1 MEVYVDD
8 MLVKSKEAQDHIQHL
23 AEMFDIL
30 RRYRMKL
37 NPQKCVFGVESDECE
52 EAFQKIKEQLGK
64 PPLLAKPVEGE
75 TLILY
80 LAISR
85 YSVSAVLV
93 KVEKDAQ
100 FPVYNVSKRLQ
111 DAETRY
117 TSMEKLVYSLI
128 LAARKLRPY
137 FQAHKIE
144 VRTSYPL
151 RQIMRKPEATGRLM
165 KWAVELGQFDLDYKP
180 RVTIKGQALAD
191 FLLEFEDDTQEW
203 AIVPYSAVVEPI
215 DGLLVED
222 DAWWNLHVDGAVNSD
237 GAGVGIVLVSPGGCR
252 LLSAI
257 HLGFPATNN
266 DVEYE
271 ALINGLSLAIEMKA
285 RNLIVYSDSMSV
297 VHQVNGGFL
306 ARGWRTNLYMT
317 HTQEL
322 MKKFKEV
329 HLKKVPREKNE
340 GADALAKAS
349 SRRDT
354 KLLGTIQFC
363 VQEKTSVS
371 EVQKTTRFRED
382 LMEVENDIVD
392 TWMTPILKF
401 IQDGQLPESVKE
413 ARSLRYRAA
422 RFVIYD
428 GVLYKRGFNQ
438 PLLKCIAG
446 EDYNY
451 ILREVHEGICG
462 NHSGGSSLALKIL
475 RQGYYWPTMRS
486 EASKFVQACDKC
498 QRFATYSSRPAA
510 SLTSLLSP
518 WPFALWGI
526 DLIGELPKA
535 KGGVRYAVVAVDY
548 FTKWAEAAPLATI
561 TAKKITSF
569 VFNSIVCRFGIPFKL
584 ISDNGKQFDSREL
597 KKLCDDL
604 NIRRNFAAV
613 YHPQSNG
620 QTEAINKIIKHML
633 KAKLEEKK
641 GDWPEELPMVLWS
654 YNTTPR
660 TTTGESRFML
670 TYGCEA
676 MVPVEVRAG
685 SFRRDH
691 FQEEANEV
699 NQRLHLDMLEEVR
712 RESQVRLAAY
722 QQRTAR
728 FYNSRVKPRPFKI
741 GDLVLRKMMPG
752 MKVPGHGVFG
762 ANWEGP
768 YRIRAEIFGGAYYL
782 EDMQGEPISK
792 AWNAEHLKK
801 YYQ

>member
-8 MLVKSKEAQDHIQHL
+8 MLVKSKEAQDHIRHL
-23 AEMFDIL
+23 SEMFDIL
-30 RRYRMKL
+30 RKYRMKL
-37 NPQKCVFGVESDECE
+37 NPQKCVFGVESGKFLGFMVNHRGI
-52 EAFQKIKEQLGK
+52 EANPAKIKALLDMKSPQNVRQVQSLTGRIAALNRFVSKSSDTLLDMKSPQNVRQVQSLTGRIAALNRFVSKSSDRCKEFFKAIKEAGK
-64 PPLLAKPVEGE
+64 
-75 TLILY
+75 T
-80 LAISR
+80 

-93 KVEKDAQ
+93 KEEKDVQ
-100 FPVYNVSKRLQ
+100 FPVYYVSKRLL

-151 RQIMRKPEATGRLM
+151 RQIMHKPEATGRLM
-165 KWAVELGQFDLDYKP
+165 KWAVELGQFDLEYKP
-180 RVTIKGQALAD
+180 RATVKGQALAD

-203 AIVPYSAVVEPI
+203 AIVPYSPVVEPI
-215 DGLLVED
+215 EGLLIED
-222 DAWWNLHVDGAVNSD
+222 DTWWNLHVDGAVNSD
-237 GAGVGIVLVSPGGCR
+237 GAGVGIVL
-252 LLSAI
+252 
-257 HLGFPATNN
+257 
-266 DVEYE
+266 
-271 ALINGLSLAIEMKA
+271 
-285 RNLIVYSDSMSV
+285 
-297 VHQVNGGFL
+297 VNGGFL

-322 MKKFKEV
+322 MKKFREV
-329 HLKKVPREKNE
+329 HLEKVPREKNE

-363 VQEKTSVS
+363 VQEKPSVS
-371 EVQKTTRFRED
+371 EAQKVTRFRGD
-382 LMEVENDIVD
+382 LMEVEKEVVD

-401 IQDGQLPESVKE
+401 IQEGQLPESIKE
-413 ARSLRYRAA
+413 ARSLRYKAA

-446 EDYNY
+446 EECNY

-510 SLTSLLSP
+510 SLTPLLSP

-535 KGGVRYAVVAVDY
+535 KGGV
-548 FTKWAEAAPLATI
+548 
-561 TAKKITSF
+561 
-569 VFNSIVCRFGIPFKL
+569 
-584 ISDNGKQFDSREL
+584 REL

-620 QTEAINKIIKHML
+620 QTEAVNKIIKHTL

-660 TTTGESRFML
+660 TTTGESPFML

-676 MVPVEVRAG
+676 MVPVEVGAG

-691 FQEEANEV
+691 FQEEDNAV

-728 FYNSRVKPRPFKI
+728 FYNSRVKPRPFKV

-752 MKVPGHGVFG
+752 MKVPGQGVFG

-768 YRIRAEIFGGAYYL
+768 YRVRAEIFGGAYYL

>member
-23 AEMFDIL
+23 AEMFNIL
-30 RRYRMKL
+30 RKYRMKL
-37 NPQKCVFGVESDECE
+37 NPQKCVFGVESGKFLGFMVNHRGIEANPAKIKALLDMKSPQNVRQVQSLTGRIAALNRFVSKSSDRCKEFFKAIKDVGKTFVWTDKCE
-52 EAFQKIKEQLGK
+52 EAFQRIKEQLGK
-64 PPLLAKPVEGE
+64 PPLLSKPVEGE

-80 LAISR
+80 LAVSR
-85 YSVSAVLV
+85 HSISAVLV
-93 KVEKDAQ
+93 KEEKDVQ
-100 FPVYNVSKRLQ
+100 FPVYYVSKRLQ

-117 TSMEKLVYSLI
+117 TSMEKLVYSLV

-151 RQIMRKPEATGRLM
+151 RQIMHKPEATGRLM
-165 KWAVELGQFDLDYKP
+165 KWAIELGQFDLEYKP
-180 RVTIKGQALAD
+180 RATIKGQALAD

-203 AIVPYSAVVEPI
+203 AMVPYSPVVEPI
-215 DGLLVED
+215 NGLLVED
-222 DAWWNLHVDGAVNSD
+222 DTWWNLHVDGAVNSD
-237 GAGVGIVLVSPGGCR
+237 GAGVGIVL
-252 LLSAI
+252 
-257 HLGFPATNN
+257 
-266 DVEYE
+266 
-271 ALINGLSLAIEMKA
+271 
-285 RNLIVYSDSMSV
+285 
-297 VHQVNGGFL
+297 VNGGFL

-322 MKKFKEV
+322 MKKFREV
-329 HLKKVPREKNE
+329 YLEKVPREKNE
-340 GADALAKAS
+340 GVDALAKAS

-363 VQEKTSVS
+363 VQEKLSVS
-371 EVQKTTRFRED
+371 EAQKVTRFRED
-382 LMEVENDIVD
+382 LMEVEDEVAD

-401 IQDGQLPESVKE
+401 IQEGQLPEGVKE
-413 ARSLRYRAA
+413 AKSLRYKAA

-446 EDYNY
+446 DDCNY
-451 ILREVHEGICG
+451 ILREAHEGICG

-486 EASKFVQACDKC
+486 EASNKSDSVTQSMAIRFVGDRSHWRASKS
-498 QRFATYSSRPAA
+498 QRRS
-510 SLTSLLSP
+510 
-518 WPFALWGI
+518 
-526 DLIGELPKA
+526 
-535 KGGVRYAVVAVDY
+535 
-548 FTKWAEAAPLATI
+548 
-561 TAKKITSF
+561 
-569 VFNSIVCRFGIPFKL
+569 
-584 ISDNGKQFDSREL
+584 QFDSKEL

-620 QTEAINKIIKHML
+620 QTEAINKIIKHTL

-660 TTTGESRFML
+660 TTTGESPFML
-670 TYGCEA
+670 AYGCEA
-676 MVPVEVRAG
+676 MVPVEVGAG

-691 FQEEANEV
+691 FQEEDNVV
-699 NQRLHLDMLEEVR
+699 NQRLHLDMLKEVR

-728 FYNSRVKPRPFKI
+728 FYNSRVKPRPFKV

-752 MKVPGHGVFG
+752 MKVKEFTEERKHDITIINP
-762 ANWEGP
+762 
-768 YRIRAEIFGGAYYL
+768 
-782 EDMQGEPISK
+782 
-792 AWNAEHLKK
+792 
-801 YYQ
+801 